1 MYRPV
6 ICESGLKVSLKTK
19 QTLGNRSR
27 RFSLSTSIFRHAKIV
42 SHRTV
47 FTSLGMILQAR
58 GESTYAVRLGHA
70 WLPGFRGWPLPA
82 AANAR
87 KKFFCRAELFFEPRM
102 PRTGNSHV
110 FGKHRV

>member
-58 GESTYAVRLGHA
+58 GEFVESLPRVDLCRTTWACLAA
-70 WLPGFRGWPLPA
+70 WFSWLALACRCKCQKKVLLPGGTIF
-82 AANAR
+82 
-87 KKFFCRAELFFEPRM
+87 
-102 PRTGNSHV
+102 
-110 FGKHRV
+110 